1 MRIELQTHRIS
12 SEHRERRRNRKT
24 YLLDLQVGG
33 QTSRLPWQTTRMRQT
48 RKWMRTAVDM
58 REKRLKAITETSER
72 LKQKRR
78 RRTHLIHSK
87 TSDPSLQI
95 DGNGAAL
102 ETVTYMYVPSNALV
116 EGLGTT
122 SRKITFGE
130 VESADSEVLG
140 AKESIAA
147 NVESETVSDG
157 DGD

>member
-1 MRIELQTHRIS
+1 
-12 SEHRERRRNRKT
+12 
-24 YLLDLQVGG
+24 
-33 QTSRLPWQTTRMRQT
+33 
-48 RKWMRTAVDM
+48 
-58 REKRLKAITETSER
+58 
-72 LKQKRR
+72 
-78 RRTHLIHSK
+78 
-87 TSDPSLQI
+87 
-95 DGNGAAL
+95 
-102 ETVTYMYVPSNALV
+102 MYVPSNALV